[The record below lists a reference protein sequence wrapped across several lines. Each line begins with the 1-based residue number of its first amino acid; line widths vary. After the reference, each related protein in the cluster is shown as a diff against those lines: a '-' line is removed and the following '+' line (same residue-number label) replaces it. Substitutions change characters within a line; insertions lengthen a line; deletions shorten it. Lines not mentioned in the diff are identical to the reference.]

1 GGDAQGVRRIET
13 ENRHGRK
20 RDGRLAT
27 GSPRLGDGEEASL
40 QMSEDRRAE
49 QPNPGELLMTFEHGQ
64 DVYRVELRDF
74 QEYGVEGQIFQNGI
88 LLEGTRFSGRPLA
101 ERWAERKREAILKGG
116 VW

>member
-1 GGDAQGVRRIET
+1 MDDET
-13 ENRHGRK
+13 PDDPRARHQRSLLHG
-20 RDGRLAT
+20 APQPA
-27 GSPRLGDGEEASL
+27 PR
-40 QMSEDRRAE
+40 